1 MSWVEYQGE
10 YSLSESFALVCA
22 LAQKDLV
29 TTESLKYLNDEYY
42 YNYKEH
48 LMTSGLSLKGRF
60 LKRIKDYI
68 YVDIE
73 SGEIF
78 MQRPIWQNSLGLWNE
93 SSVWYRNEVLDLC
106 SINGAEI
113 TEVKREFGLLKA
125 RKEWEAKHF
134 GLTQL
139 FENIL
144 QSFLV
149 ISFMCASIICGI
161 FFWLNSSSMVALSGT
176 LIFGTLGH
184 FCNMF
189 SWVKRF

>member
-1 MSWVEYQGE
+1 MSWIVHQGE
-10 YSLSESFALVCA
+10 YSFSESFVL
-22 LAQKDLV
+22 LHELERTGFV
-29 TTESLKYLNDEYY
+29 TTESIKYLNHEYY

-48 LMTSGLSLKGRF
+48 LMSSGFSLKDRY
-60 LKRIKDYI
+60 LKRISAYI
-68 YVDIE
+68 YMDIE
-73 SGEIF
+73 SGEVF
-78 MQRPIWQNSLGLWNE
+78 MQRPIWQNSLSYWKE
-93 SSVWYRNEVLDLC
+93 SSVWHRNEELDLC

-113 TEVKREFGLLKA
+113 TAVKREFGLLKA
-125 RKEWEAKHF
+125 RKEWEAKHS

-139 FENIL
+139 FENML

-149 ISFMCASIICGI
+149 ISFMCAGIICGI
-161 FFWLNSSSMVALSGT
+161 SFWLNSSSMVALSGM